1 MNSVYFPAPVVL
13 ILRRLA
19 NVISTL
25 SISNQ
30 YLLTKPA
37 RSEELEGRAEDEK
50 QSPSAEESAPSSWDT
65 IRALREVEWP
75 TRNTWEWPQFMIS
88 NGPHLAVDPSLKVP
102 DLTVQCVFL
111 HIPSD
116 IQSDMHTPT

>member
-30 YLLTKPA
+30 YLLTKAA
-37 RSEELEGRAEDEK
+37 RAEELEGRAEDEK

-75 TRNTWEWPQFMIS
+75 TWMTRNTWEWPQFITS
-88 NGPHLAVDPSLKVP
+88 NGPHLAVETSLKVP
-102 DLTVQCVFL
+102 DLTLQCAFS

-116 IQSDMHTPT
+116 I